1 MVARKFPDLAS
12 QVSSPEAVVQSHIAG
27 TYVIDTLSVILRD
40 GQQISLSEVMT
51 SLSIYEDIFNPA
63 ISGTIEILDYVG
75 GLEKFQFTGGE
86 YLRIKLFKPNAVD
99 VIVDRSDLIIH
110 TITKGEVSANNSVRY
125 GLQFTSES
133 SIRSRKKRVYKSW
146 GGQRRISEIVK
157 DLCSEMDVTVNISNS
172 LPRLDKTFVSPG
184 YTPIQAIN
192 FLAKRA
198 CASGDYFLFFERV
211 STGKVFAGMSNLR
224 SLSPKLSDGD
234 GLDIYNIV
242 YFPSITYNEAAG
254 AETTIRAESVEPQTN
269 FNHLNNMAKGFYKSK
284 LTNVNIARRSVETY
298 QFDYQNGINDFYVNN
313 FVNSNSIFGNFSSK
327 ERPGER
333 IYTPAINDPMTE
345 KTQWIKYDMH
355 GSLSMSGIRVN
366 VAIDGGTNEIGA
378 GDIVNLSLP
387 SDFAKTI
394 DPNSPEFV
402 ENNMYSGKY
411 FVTACKHYLTNE
423 IYTKHLEL
431 SRSSVRESLLGGRP
445 AESAI
450 SVVTPEQGY
459 LANAV
464 AEVKKTEIPAAQ
476 SSIIDALKSE
486 LQATQSQFSSLTTA
500 VALDIKYLSNT
511 YVNGYSEYF
520 EQQNQGAYKP
530 PEAPAVQ
537 DPVIMEKS
545 EPDGVVTKYAVDSRI
560 NNTIRSTIL
569 QTGNF
574 GVIGLATQIGR

>member
-12 QVSSPEAVVQSHIAG
+12 QVASQEAVVQSHIAG

-51 SLSIYEDIFNPA
+51 GLNIYEDIFNPS
-63 ISGTIEILDYVG
+63 ISGSVEILDYVG

-86 YLRIKLFKPNAVD
+86 YLKIKLFKPNAED
-99 VIVDRSDLIIH
+99 VIIDRSDLIIH
-110 TITKGEVSANNSVRY
+110 TITKGEVSANNAIRY

-133 SIRSRKKRVYKSW
+133 AIRSQKKRVYKSW

-157 DLCSEMDVTVNISNS
+157 DLCSEMDTTVNISNS

-198 CASGDYFLFFERV
+198 CAAGDYFLFFERV

-234 GLDIYNIV
+234 GFDIYNIV

-254 AETTIRAESVEPQTN
+254 AETTVRAESVEPQTN
-269 FNHLNNMAKGFYKSK
+269 FNHMTNMGNGFYKSK

-333 IYTPAINDPMTE
+333 IYTPAINDPMTD

-411 FVTACKHYLTNE
+411 FVTACKHFLTNE

-445 AESAI
+445 AENNI
-450 SVVTPEQGY
+450 DVVTPEQGY

-464 AEVKKTEIPAAQ
+464 AEVKQTKIPEAQ
-476 SSIIDALKSE
+476 SSIIDTLKAE
-486 LQATQSQFSSLTTA
+486 LAATQSQFSTLTTS

-511 YVNGYSEYF
+511 YLNGYAEYF
-520 EQQNQGAYKP
+520 QRGNQSAYKP
-530 PEAPAVQ
+530 SEAPAVEN
-537 DPVIMEKS
+537 PIITEKTES
-545 EPDGVVTKYAVDSRI
+545 DGVVTKYAVDSRI
-560 NNTIRSTIL
+560 NQIIKDSLLTD
-569 QTGNF
+569 GNF
-574 GVIGLATQIGR
+574 GAVGLTTTIRR